1 MKLHMGNMPNGTR
14 ETGKDKS
21 RQEEETSP
29 EDQWDTQQS
38 LMWRTMTT
46 TTASGTT
53 GRTRA
58 NGVTGR
64 TTTTAGKELTARKEK
79 ANRGSLVAL
88 CCDRLKL
95 SEPCS
100 S

>member
-1 MKLHMGNMPNGTR
+1 MGNMPNGTR

-38 LMWRTMTT
+38 LMWMTMTT
-46 TTASGTT
+46 TTTSGATAMTREHGTAATT
-53 GRTRA
+53 GEEKQHGTA
-58 NGVTGR
+58 
-64 TTTTAGKELTARKEK
+64 TAGTKEK
-79 ANRGSLVAL
+79 ETANMGSLVAL